1 MINKNLETK
10 LNVWCN
16 KVSTAYVNI
25 FYIINDDS
33 VVIKRHN
40 GCGVPEILHSFN
52 SSIDLEKFLNKS
64 EKLSTELRKLHDKF
78 ERENGLDLGGKC

>member
-40 GCGVPEILHSFN
+40 GCGVPEILYFFN
-52 SSIDLEKFLNKS
+52 SCTDLEKFLNNS
-64 EKLSTELRKLHDKF
+64 ERLSTELRKLHDEF
-78 ERENGLDLGGKC
+78 EKESGLGGMLNE